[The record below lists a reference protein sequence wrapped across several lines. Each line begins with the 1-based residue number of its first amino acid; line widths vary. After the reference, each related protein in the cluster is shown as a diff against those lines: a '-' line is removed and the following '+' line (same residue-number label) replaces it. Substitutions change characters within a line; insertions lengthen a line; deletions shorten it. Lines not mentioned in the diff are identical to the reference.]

1 MEWMHRYGIGFGL
14 MGEQGIEAI
23 HSKFN
28 TCYRTYASMQDKV
41 QRLHSV
47 IQEHFLS
54 VSLMLEAKKSHR
66 QSDEKSNFYT
76 HPFILLQ

>member
-28 TCYRTYASMQDKV
+28 MYYITYASMQDKV
-41 QRLHSV
+41 QRLQS
-47 IQEHFLS
+47 IMQEHFLS
-54 VSLMLEAKKSHR
+54 VSPMLEGRKSPPKRRKK
-66 QSDEKSNFYT
+66 
-76 HPFILLQ
+76 